1 MCGFSGY
8 VLSDKVWQ
16 NEKYAREDLS
26 NISKLIYHRGPDDNG
41 IYINKENKLGLAFQ
55 RLSIIDLSG
64 DAKQPMI
71 SQNMDWIIV
80 FNGEVYN
87 YLGLKKSLSEKG
99 ISWKTSSDT
108 EVVLECISN
117 YGFTKDNVNVGWNV
131 CNSSI

>member
-16 NEKYAREDLS
+16 NESYTNEDLL

-41 IYINKENKLGLAFQ
+41 IYTNKHNKLGIAFQ

-64 DAKQPMI
+64 HAKQPMI
-71 SQNMDWIIV
+71 SQSMDWIIV

-87 YLGLKKSLSEKG
+87 YLSLKKILSEKS
-99 ISWKTSSDT
+99 ITWKTSSDT
-108 EVVLECISN
+108 EVVLECIAN
-117 YGFTKDNVNVGWNV
+117 YGFRKQLQCWME
-131 CNSSI
+131 CLQ

>member
-16 NEKYAREDLS
+16 NESHTKEDLS

-41 IYINKENKLGLAFQ
+41 IYINTDNKLGIAFQ

-64 DAKQPMI
+64 HAKQPMI
-71 SQNMDWIIV
+71 SQNMDWVIV

-87 YLGLKKSLSEKG
+87 YLSLKKFYLR
-99 ISWKTSSDT
+99 
-108 EVVLECISN
+108 
-117 YGFTKDNVNVGWNV
+117 
-131 CNSSI
+131 